1 MCISL
6 LRAFIKCGIGHNVK
20 PIIMNDKRDP
30 KSEINNESCK
40 MRILN
45 LQKPENIGNSN
56 QEMENAIISILTQIV
71 RDEPDY
77 KIQIGKEFI

>member
-1 MCISL
+1 
-6 LRAFIKCGIGHNVK
+6 
-20 PIIMNDKRDP
+20 
-30 KSEINNESCK
+30 